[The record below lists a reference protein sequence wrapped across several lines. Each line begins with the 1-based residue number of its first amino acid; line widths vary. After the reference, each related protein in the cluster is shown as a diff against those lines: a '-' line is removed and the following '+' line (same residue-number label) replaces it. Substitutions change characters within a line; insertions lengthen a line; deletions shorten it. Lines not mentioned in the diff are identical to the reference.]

1 MWGRVLTALVC
12 LKRKELSGLVEG
24 KGESLFTGRPLN
36 ILNLY
41 YMYVYTIKHSANFVS
56 VINRIYWALLFVQVG
71 KFFHIYLMP
80 M

>member
-1 MWGRVLTALVC
+1 MWGRVLTASVC
-12 LKRKELSGLVEG
+12 LKCKELSGLLEG
-24 KGESLFTGRPLN
+24 KGESLFTGRTLN

-41 YMYVYTIKHSANFVS
+41 YMYVYTIKYSANFIS
-56 VINRIYWALLFVQVG
+56 VVNRIYCALLFVQVG